1 MIARKAIEAAKA
13 GDMVAIR
20 LVLDRICP
28 PRNRAPFSSTCR

>member
-28 PRNRAPFSSTCR
+28 ATEVEA